1 MEYGIIYKITNT
13 INGNIYIGQTITSL
27 ESRWAS
33 HISSAKCNKPWVIC
47 SAIRKYGK
55 GSFII
60 VKIDSANC
68 KEDLNA
74 LEIKYIKELSPQY
87 NMCTGGGGTGS
98 PTVEVRQK
106 MSLAN
111 KGKKK
116 SEDFCRAL
124 SVRQTGR
131 KLSDITKA
139 RIKNSL
145 LGRYLRK
152 TPVSKIE
159 KDALILRN
167 KNRRIHPE
175 ISDELKTAM
184 LGMSKNEKMS
194 YRAKLNSSVLSERM
208 LGDKNP
214 MYGKLRSDEEKQKL
228 SEISSGA
235 NNPYYG
241 KKHSE
246 EALEKMRNAHRD
258 RPLVVC
264 PHCNKQGILSNMKR
278 WHLDNCKEKK

>member
-55 GSFII
+55 DSFII

-74 LEIKYIKELSPQY
+74 LEIKHIKELSPQY
-87 NMCTGGGGTGS
+87 NMCAGGGGLGS
-98 PTVEVRQK
+98 PTTEVRVK
-106 MSLAN
+106 ISKSS
-111 KGKKK
+111 KGRKITKQQ
-116 SEDFCRAL
+116 SENQSARQLGRIVSEETRLKISNAQIGRTYPE
-124 SVRQTGR
+124 RQTG
-131 KLSDITKA
+131 
-139 RIKNSL
+139 
-145 LGRYLRK
+145 
-152 TPVSKIE
+152 
-159 KDALILRN
+159 
-167 KNRRIHPE
+167 
-175 ISDELKTAM
+175 
-184 LGMSKNEKMS
+184 MSKEECKCKRDIKYILNLPEELREPLQKLTKNERIA

-228 SEISSGA
+228 SEIASGI

-246 EALEKMRNAHRD
+246 EVLEKMRDAHRN

>member
-1 MEYGIIYKITNT
+1 MKYGIIYKITNIT
-13 INGNIYIGQTITSL
+13 NGNIYIGQTITSL
-27 ESRWAS
+27 KSRWSS
-33 HISSAKCNKPWVIC
+33 HVSSAKCNKPWAIC

-55 GSFII
+55 DNFII

-68 KEDLNA
+68 KDDLNA

-87 NMCTGGGGTGS
+87 NICAGGGGLGS
-98 PTVEVRQK
+98 PSDEVRAK
-106 MSLAN
+106 ISLAT

-116 SEDFCRAL
+116 SKEFCIAL
-124 SVRQTGR
+124 SNRQLGRIVPEEIRVKISNAQIGRTYPERQTGMSKEER
-131 KLSDITKA
+131 KSRRDIKY
-139 RIKNSL
+139 L
-145 LGRYLRK
+145 LNLPEELREPLQNL
-152 TPVSKIE
+152 T
-159 KDALILRN
+159 
-167 KNRRIHPE
+167 
-175 ISDELKTAM
+175 
-184 LGMSKNEKMS
+184 KNEKIA
-194 YRAKLNSSVLSERM
+194 YRAKLNASDRSERM
-208 LGDKNP
+208 LGVKNP

-228 SEISSGA
+228 SEIATGV

-246 EALEKMRNAHRD
+246 EVLKKMRNAHKN

>member
-1 MEYGIIYKITNT
+1 MEYGIIYKITNI
-13 INGNIYIGQTITSL
+13 INDNIYIGQTITSL
-27 ESRWAS
+27 ESRWVS

-47 SAIRKYGK
+47 AAIRKYGK
-55 GSFII
+55 DSFII
-60 VKIDSANC
+60 VKIASANC

-87 NMCTGGGGTGS
+87 NMCAGGGGLGS
-98 PTVEVRQK
+98 PSDEVRAK
-106 MSLAN
+106 ISLAT

-116 SEDFCRAL
+116 SKEFCLAL
-124 SVRQTGR
+124 STRQLGRIVPEEIRLKIKDAQIGRIYPERQTGMSKEER
-131 KLSDITKA
+131 KSRRDIKY
-139 RIKNSL
+139 L
-145 LGRYLRK
+145 LNLPEELREPLQNL
-152 TPVSKIE
+152 T
-159 KDALILRN
+159 
-167 KNRRIHPE
+167 
-175 ISDELKTAM
+175 
-184 LGMSKNEKMS
+184 KNEKIA

-214 MYGKLRSDEEKQKL
+214 MYGKLRSNEEKQKL
-228 SEISSGA
+228 SEISSGV

-246 EALEKMRNAHRD
+246 EVLEKMRDAHKN